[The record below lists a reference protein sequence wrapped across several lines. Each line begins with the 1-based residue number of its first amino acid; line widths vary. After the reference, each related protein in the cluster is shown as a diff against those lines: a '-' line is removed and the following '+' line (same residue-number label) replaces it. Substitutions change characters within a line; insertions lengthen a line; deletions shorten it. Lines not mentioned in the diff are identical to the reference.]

1 MKKTLVIA
9 TLLLLCVVFVVAC
22 SGNAPA
28 PAPAPQPSTP
38 APAAPAQP
46 AAPEGQ
52 KVTLK
57 IGHVEAEDRSTH
69 IALVNFKDRVEAESN
84 GNITV
89 EIYPN
94 ASYGDDAEMVAAVA
108 MGALQM
114 TLPST
119 GNMSPYD
126 EKWGIFDVPFL
137 FTSVE
142 SAFNA
147 VDGEIGDYLNS
158 LLEGTGTVSLGYTYN
173 GVRNMSNTVRP
184 INEPADCKGIV
195 FRIMDSAVFRVMFQC
210 LGANPTPIAFSEVY
224 TALQTGVAQG
234 QENAASLT
242 YAMKFHEVQKYYS
255 LTEHVF
261 SFLPIVTNEEWYNSL
276 DDANKAVLDKNIPIM
291 ITEQREMEVAD
302 NDKYIQLIA
311 DSGCAVNS
319 ITPENHQKFVDA
331 VQPLYEEYIGK
342 WGQEIFDLAE
352 RYNQSAQ

>member
-1 MKKTLVIA
+1 MKKSLIIA
-9 TLLLLCVVFVVAC
+9 SLLLVCAFLVTG
-22 SGNAPA
+22 SAPA
-28 PAPAPQPSTP
+28 L
-38 APAAPAQP
+38 AA
-46 AAPEGQ
+46 EGQ
-52 KVTLK
+52 KTTLK

-69 IALVNFKDRVEAESN
+69 IALLKFKERVEAESN

-137 FTSVE
+137 FTSVKA
-142 SAFNA
+142 AFNA
-147 VDGEIGDYLNS
+147 VDGEIGDYLS
-158 LLEGTGTVSLGYTYN
+158 ALLKGTGTICLGYTYN
-173 GVRNMSNTVRP
+173 GVRSMTNNIRP
-184 INEPADCKGIV
+184 INEPSDCKGIV

-224 TALQTGVAQG
+224 TALQTGVVEG

-261 SFLPIVTNEEWYNSL
+261 SFLPIVTNEKWYDGL
-276 DDANKAVLDKNIPIM
+276 DADNKAVLDKNIPIM
-291 ITEQREMEVAD
+291 VKEQRELEVSE
-302 NDKYIQLIA
+302 NDKYVKLIA
-311 DSGCAVNS
+311 DSGVAVNG
-319 ITPENHQKFVDA
+319 ITPENHRKFVDA
-331 VQPLYEEYIGK
+331 VQPLYVEYIGK
-342 WGQEIFDLAE
+342 WGQAIFDLAE
-352 RYNQSAQ
+352 HYNQTAK